1 MCRLALFFFGQGCA
15 GAMLGKPWRRGAWA
29 GFSGSGGAIDRG
41 VVSAGKRNSMGL
53 HLVGWSVLDVT
64 VFV

>member
-1 MCRLALFFFGQGCA
+1 MCRLALFFRARLRRGHA
-15 GAMLGKPWRRGAWA
+15 GKAMAAGAWA